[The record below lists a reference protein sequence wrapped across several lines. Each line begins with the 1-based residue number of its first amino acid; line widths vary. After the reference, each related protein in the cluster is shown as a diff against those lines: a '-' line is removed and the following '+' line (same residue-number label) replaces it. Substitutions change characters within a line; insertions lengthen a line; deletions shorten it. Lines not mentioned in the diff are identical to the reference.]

1 MVYEILD
8 NEIIIGRTKLEGG
21 DPPMGFVFGAVAP
34 TGNYSKDLNQKS
46 LKIFGGDIPIKCNSI
61 TIEDLT
67 EEMGETCVEVTVLIE
82 SAEEYEK
89 HFKHHIEAYENQ
101 FK

>member
-1 MVYEILD
+1 
-8 NEIIIGRTKLEGG
+8 
-21 DPPMGFVFGAVAP
+21 MGFVFGAFVP
-34 TGNYSKDLNQKS
+34 TENYSKGLNLES
-46 LKIFGGDIPIKCNSI
+46 LKIFGGDTLVKCNSI

-67 EEMGETCVEVTVLIE
+67 EEMGEACIEVTVLIE

-89 HFKHHIEAYENQ
+89 HFKHHSETYENQ